1 MGEWF
6 MFNAKWASLTL
17 YISSLLTD
25 VMYFSDMRYC
35 EVIINHGVLIFADFV
50 VDLNHE
56 NKNPTKYYFPIDC
69 CMYCLKP
76 RIQVSMDQCIL

>member
-1 MGEWF
+1 
-6 MFNAKWASLTL
+6 
-17 YISSLLTD
+17 
-25 VMYFSDMRYC
+25 MRYC

-76 RIQVSMDQCIL
+76 RIQISMDQCIL